1 MDDNLNKLILKNNFS
16 VLKKKETLN
25 SVQYNHQNKNS
36 VDNKQSSHKNSSL
49 NFQNLP
55 IAEKKKN
62 IISKVISSNIV

>member
-49 NFQNLP
+49 NFQN
-55 IAEKKKN
+55 
-62 IISKVISSNIV
+62 